1 MHNMANVE
9 KILVEHFNILN
20 HHNQMAIELPFKEE
34 PLKSAS
40 FLYDGRNCAILIR
53 NNSKAFILTNIAY
66 DLRSKL
72 LNAKPLFIVEAFN
85 QEIYNAYPVE
95 VINTPIPFA
104 DRLHKVVDEILGKI
118 VKKYGPQSL
127 DLMVKKLWPED
138 DQPKGEK

>member
-1 MHNMANVE
+1 
-9 KILVEHFNILN
+9 
-20 HHNQMAIELPFKEE
+20 MAIELPFKEE

-53 NNSKAFILTNIAY
+53 NNSKAFIFTNIAY
-66 DLRSKL
+66 DLRPKL

-118 VKKYGPQSL
+118 VKKYTPN
-127 DLMVKKLWPED
+127 VIFI
-138 DQPKGEK
+138 